1 MDLYQ
6 GFLMEFKV
14 GDKVLLK
21 KDSIYFGDDYQL
33 PPNVVGTVI
42 LITPSESLSFL
53 VQWEIDG
60 VFTSN
65 SYSKDDIKVVVKNTE
80 LARFMYPNSKESDDG
95 KYLYI

>member
-1 MDLYQ
+1 
-6 GFLMEFKV
+6 MEFKV

-42 LITPSESLSFL
+42 RIRPSDYLPFL
-53 VQWEIDG
+53 VQWEINGDLD
-60 VFTSN
+60 SN
-65 SYSKDDIKVVVKNTE
+65 TYSEDDIKVVVKNTE